1 MYTVEN
7 PINKALEGLDQAAST
22 YASMDQNIPAQQ
34 DPGPTIGG
42 AIRSGIS
49 GARTGYTALDK
60 LGTVPAA
67 VGATEVV
74 APTAMQAANA
84 ALLAPGAGT
93 AEVLAAST
101 AASQTVGAAGTAAA
115 GTAAAGT
122 AAAGTAAAG
131 TAAAGTAASGASA
144 AAPALLGMGPAGW
157 LIGGAALGIGAYLLS

>member
-60 LGTVPAA
+60 LGTVPATVPA
-67 VGATEVV
+67 SGTSIAGI
-74 APTAMQAANA
+74 TA
-84 ALLAPGAGT
+84 AGT
-93 AEVLAAST
+93 G
-101 AASQTVGAAGTAAA
+101 QVGGYAAGTAAA

-122 AAAGTAAAG
+122 TAAGTAAAG

-144 AAPALLGMGPAGW
+144 AAPTLLGMGPAGW
-157 LIGGAALGIGAYLLS
+157 LIGGAVLGIGAYLLS